1 MGRRKQQRQEAAADD
16 DDVDVARNLRG
27 MPWLVWLLFETP
39 SGFAIFSFNS
49 YIFEEEN
56 AIEAPRAHVAA
67 AAREDDATAVGA
79 GGEVQAVAG
88 EVPDPLRVA
97 EAGVVEEEGRALGG
111 GAAVGHVAG
120 VDAAMA
126 EPAHRPVDRAL
137 LAPEAM
143 VGMSRVVNAGR
154 VYQCLTRWGSTAWS
168 PASAIGSS
176 WISIGVSSST
186 PRCIAMGRRGR
197 EKQQRQEAAADDVD
211 VDVARNLRGMPWL
224 VWLLFETPS
233 GFAIFSFNSYIFEEE
248 NAIELWLKQ
257 FQKFEDKSAAI
268 NCTTGLGKELRDM
281 LKIWCRRGEK
291 LMVGSL
297 EYKEIIEADQELK
310 GVRCLYSDNVME
322 VMWGIKNLM
331 HILVPE
337 EQKVL
342 TKEERLPITRP
353 GEEIEHPPEMFSSD
367 ELLKIERD
375 ADKYKD
381 KIYKTAVS
389 KIWNELVRSYVVKK
403 EKLRHMQFLVEAAAQ
418 EAAKREAEFCYFGDL
433 PAERAARL
441 IDSSA
446 RSHYL
451 IPSARLAPLPLL
463 RRSPSSPPRRPPLS
477 PSAAAAP
484 LPHWRTSPRPSPTG
498 DASQRPPAF
507 PTEQRQ
513 RRRRPALAASSGGG
527 TAMVAPL
534 LLPTAGSFSPRQ
546 AVAAAPLSRQIRRA
560 DARPGLRSG
569 SPLPLLSASRLE
581 WDFVFDLDCD
591 DLRFGDKV
599 CSMWD
604 SICVM
609 TEFRLGFVP
618 GGVTDENH
626 RTEGVTIGKIR
637 IF

>member
-310 GVRCLYSDNVME
+310 
-322 VMWGIKNLM
+322 VMWGIKHLM

-342 TKEERLPITRP
+342 TKEERLPVSKGLEMILHRYKFDVKPVMINNDIVETACYLYHYDFLEKRHSKGLHMSDYHLLKISGLNSSEWDTMKLVTALNKITRP

-367 ELLKIERD
+367 ELLKIEKD

-389 KIWNELVRSYVVKK
+389 EIWNDLVCSYSIKK

-418 EAAKREAEFCYFGDL
+418 EAAKREVN
-433 PAERAARL
+433 
-441 IDSSA
+441 
-446 RSHYL
+446 
-451 IPSARLAPLPLL
+451 
-463 RRSPSSPPRRPPLS
+463 
-477 PSAAAAP
+477 
-484 LPHWRTSPRPSPTG
+484 
-498 DASQRPPAF
+498 Q
-507 PTEQRQ
+507 
-513 RRRRPALAASSGGG
+513 
-527 TAMVAPL
+527 
-534 LLPTAGSFSPRQ
+534 AGN
-546 AVAAAPLSRQIRRA
+546 
-560 DARPGLRSG
+560 D
-569 SPLPLLSASRLE
+569 
-581 WDFVFDLDCD
+581 
-591 DLRFGDKV
+591 
-599 CSMWD
+599 
-604 SICVM
+604 
-609 TEFRLGFVP
+609 
-618 GGVTDENH
+618 
-626 RTEGVTIGKIR
+626 
-637 IF
+637 